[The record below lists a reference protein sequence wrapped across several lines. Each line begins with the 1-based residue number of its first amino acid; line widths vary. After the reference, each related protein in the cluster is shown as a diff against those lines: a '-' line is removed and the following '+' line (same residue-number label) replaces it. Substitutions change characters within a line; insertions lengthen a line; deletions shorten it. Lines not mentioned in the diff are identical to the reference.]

1 MTLTNPF
8 QPPEVDQEEPEGAS
22 ERPYTPA
29 EGLDPEAPYGYTID
43 RKTGDRRPKKRAG
56 RVRLAPK
63 PDEADQPAE
72 SGAPK
77 AEREPDRA
85 PGKVHPQNKRRGRA
99 PRAAKPP
106 PEPMAPFRAGPIAKA
121 VNRLYLRAGKLLR
134 VWDEEIGAAVISMTR
149 KELDEQ
155 GQPDPEDVTVGEAWE
170 EVARLNPRIRAL
182 LMKLISGGAWSQLFM
197 VHAPLLL
204 AVLMKESV
212 ARRLPL
218 MRLLGA
224 FLDDST
230 DEVRPEPAPGG
241 MPANLFA
248 GLTQDDLMQAASA
261 FQAFMP
267 GPMPTGMNGFAT
279 HVGRTPETTRA
290 ATAEDFGLDDWP
302 GHVTAAEHAAED
314 HDAAA

>member
-1 MTLTNPF
+1 MTLANPF
-8 QPPEVDQEEPEGAS
+8 QPPEVDQEETEEAS

-29 EGLDPEAPYGYTID
+29 PGLDPEAPYGWTID
-43 RKTGDRRPKKRAG
+43 PKTKERRPKKRAG

-63 PDEADQPAE
+63 PEEVEPADQPAE

-77 AEREPDRA
+77 AEREPDRV
-85 PGKVHPQNKRRGRA
+85 PGKVHPQTKRRGRA

-134 VWDEEIGAAVISMTR
+134 VWDEEIGTAVISMTR
-149 KELDEQ
+149 KELTDTGE
-155 GQPDPEDVTVGEAWE
+155 PDPEDITVGEAWE
-170 EVARLNPRIRAL
+170 EVARLNPRIRAM

-204 AVLMKESV
+204 AILMKESV

-224 FLDDST
+224 FLDDSADSVT
-230 DEVRPEPAPGG
+230 SEQTAGAPAG
-241 MPANLFA
+241 MPAGLFA

-267 GPMPTGMNGFAT
+267 GAAGAMPEGMNGFAM

-290 ATAEDFGLDDWP
+290 ATAEDLDL
-302 GHVTAAEHAAED
+302 G
-314 HDAAA
+314 DAAA